1 MKKLGIRFTAAC
13 VLLLATAVSA
23 RAQTLLEDIV
33 KRGTINVGVSLG
45 TPPYGL
51 TNDKMEPDGYDVSLA
66 RLIARDLGVKLNIVD
81 TVASARIPSLL
92 SRKLDIVIS
101 SFSITPERAKAVA
114 FTNTVYVDQ
123 QVLLAPKSIG
133 FKGMSDLKGHKVGV
147 TRSNTNDNALTKN
160 AVEGTTIQRYDDDA
174 STSQAMLAG
183 QVEAIVTSGGLATAM
198 TGRNADLANQFI
210 VAAAPM
216 GIGVRLGEADML
228 HWLNTDIFMLWTTGE
243 LPALQKKWMG
253 AANTDLPRF

>member
-1 MKKLGIRFTAAC
+1 MRHKLPG
-13 VLLLATAVSA
+13 LLLAAILLAASVASA
-23 RAQTLLEDIV
+23 HAQSLLEDIV

-51 TNDKMEPDGYDVSLA
+51 TNDQMQPDGYDVNLA
-66 RLIARDLGVKLNIVD
+66 KLIARDLGVKLNIVD
-81 TVASARIPSLL
+81 TVASARIPNLL
-92 SRKLDIVIS
+92 SKKLDIVIS
-101 SFSITPERAKAVA
+101 SFSITAERAKAVA

-123 QVLLAPKSIG
+123 QVLLAPKTAH
-133 FKGMSDLKGHKVGV
+133 FTGMADLKGHKIGV
-147 TRSNTNDNALTKN
+147 TRSTTNDIALTKG

-183 QVEAIVTSGGLATAM
+183 QVEGIVTSRGLAVAM
-198 TGRNADLANQFI
+198 IGRDPNLDSLFV

-216 GIGVRLGEADML
+216 GIGLRLGEPDML
-228 HWLNTDIFMLWTTGE
+228 HWLNTDIFMLWTNGE
-243 LPALQKKWMG
+243 LQALQKKWMG